1 MNDTPKLPEEYAPPA
16 IEVKGSVKELTQA
29 GSLSGSLDHM
39 YPVGEP
45 SRDDL
50 FS

>member
-1 MNDTPKLPEEYAPPA
+1 MNETSKRFEEYTPPA
-16 IEVKGSVKELTQA
+16 IEVKGSVSELTQA
-29 GSLSGSLDHM
+29 GKLAGSLDHM

-45 SRDDL
+45 SKDDL